1 MAELAPAG
9 LAGMIG
15 LAVRTKLAAM
25 MELTGMLIQPFGLM
39 IGMLAAH
46 LEVSAG
52 PAELMAGILAE
63 AQ

>member
-1 MAELAPAG
+1 
-9 LAGMIG
+9 MIG
-15 LAVRTKLAAM
+15 LAVRTKLAEM

-52 PAELMAGILAE
+52 LAELMSGMLAE
-63 AQ
+63 DQ

>member
-1 MAELAPAG
+1 MPAG
-9 LAGMIG
+9 LIGMIG
-15 LAVRTKLAAM
+15 LAAM

-52 PAELMAGILAE
+52 LAELMAGILA
-63 AQ
+63 

>member
-1 MAELAPAG
+1 MAELEVETPAG
-9 LAGMIG
+9 LIGMIV
-15 LAVRTKLAAM
+15 LAEM